1 MKGIIRKG
9 SNAEKRLR
17 DISEDIGKKIETG
30 KLNGLTQ
37 SDIFSACEIG
47 KELVAKSVAST
58 FIKKVADYFKSF
70 GFLVTMDF
78 DNVHYVIVA

>member
-17 DISEDIGKKIETG
+17 NISEDIGKKIETG
-30 KLNGLTQ
+30 RLNGLTQ
-37 SDIFSACEIG
+37 ADIFSACNIG
-47 KELVAKSVAST
+47 KELVARGTAST
-58 FIKKVADYFKSF
+58 IIKNVAEYFKSF

-78 DNVHYVIVA
+78 NNVNYVIVA

>member
-17 DISEDIGKKIETG
+17 NISDDIGKKIETG

-37 SDIFSACEIG
+37 SDIFLACDVG
-47 KELVAKSVAST
+47 KELVAKGVAQT
-58 FIKKVADYFKSF
+58 FISKVAEYYKNH
-70 GFLVTMDF
+70 GFMVTQEF
-78 DNVHYVIVA
+78 DNVQYVIVA

>member
-30 KLNGLTQ
+30 KLDGLTQ
-37 SDIFSACEIG
+37 SDIFTSCEIG
-47 KELVAKSVAST
+47 KELVAKGVAQTVIS
-58 FIKKVADYFKSF
+58 KVADYFKSF
-70 GFLVTMDF
+70 GFIVTMDF
-78 DNVHYVIVA
+78 NNVNYVIVA

>member
-30 KLNGLTQ
+30 KLDGLTQ
-37 SDIFSACEIG
+37 ADIFTSCEIG
-47 KELVAKSVAST
+47 KELVAKGVAQTVIS
-58 FIKKVADYFKSF
+58 KVADYFKSF

-78 DNVHYVIVA
+78 NNVNYVIVA